1 MRRSE
6 GTVTVEIGHAPCSS
20 EKMPTVLEAPETR
33 VATQH
38 PQSSLVR
45 RLTRVLLRIA
55 LAIAVV
61 ACLWG
66 GWYLAKRG
74 FGQQWRSLVVE
85 ELHKRGVEAS
95 VGRLT
100 LDPFRGLIAKNVRI
114 FDYQNREITLALIS
128 EISLDINYAALI
140 HHESF
145 LNALDVR
152 NAQITLPLRTPEGRT
167 EKVQLNNFRAHVYF
181 PPEQIYVSQ
190 AEGIFCGIRISASG
204 QLIKRENYKPSPPI
218 PEEEWRRRVA
228 MVRWVVEELEKFNFP
243 AAPPALQVKFTGD
256 IAEIENA
263 RVEATLR
270 GDRLQRGNYEIRNL
284 FVAAEWRDQHLDVT
298 QCEWSDQLGSFAG
311 RADWNQQSNRAK
323 FQMRSSL
330 DLRRCLDAFDLSG
343 PVADV
348 TFDSPPL
355 VEVSGSLDFEANR
368 LRPEVIGHAGFGQ
381 FTYKTVPFS
390 DLAADFSWNGERTLL
405 RDLRL
410 RHQTGQLRADLL
422 EAPGDFRLNV
432 ESTMAPSAVRAIT
445 SPELDEFLRQWEWQ
459 RSPTVRL
466 AIRGEDRNP
475 ENWRGDGTI
484 ALDRTRFRGVWMN
497 SASAKIHF
505 ADGAVT
511 CQDFRVVRDEGTG
524 TGTFT
529 YDFKKHEVRIANVK
543 SLLNPAEAIF
553 WIDPKLWKT
562 VLPYKF
568 RHPPTVTTNGL
579 YQFRGGKNTRLEIKV
594 DGADGMDYVF
604 LGKTLPFDRVAG
616 RLLFTNDRLQIT
628 DLRGGLLSGTL
639 HGKADISLARNDPRY
654 QANISV
660 SGIDFPRLTDLY
672 YNYKTAHGQ
681 MNGSYDFTGLGSDPR
696 TMRGRGKVEVTNG
709 DVFAIPIFG
718 PLSGILNL
726 IVPGSGYSI
735 AHQATATFKINE
747 GIIHTD
753 DFEAASTFFSM
764 LGHGDIHFLDDKLEF
779 NVRLNMKGPG
789 VLLTPVY
796 KLFEYTGEGSLKK
809 PDWHPKRF

>member
-1 MRRSE
+1 MRRSQNV
-6 GTVTVEIGHAPCSS
+6 VTVEISHAACSS
-20 EKMPTVLEAPETR
+20 EKMPTVLEGAETS
-33 VATQH
+33 VATQDRR
-38 PQSSLVR
+38 PSRLR
-45 RLTRVLLRIA
+45 RLARALLRIA
-55 LAIAVV
+55 LALAVV

-74 FGQQWRSLVVE
+74 FGEQWRSLLVE

-100 LDPFRGLIAKNVRI
+100 LDPFRGLVAKNVRI
-114 FDYQNREITLALIS
+114 FDYKNREITLALIS

-152 NAQITLPLRTPEGRT
+152 NAQITLPLRTAEGRT
-167 EKVQLNNFRAHVYF
+167 EKVQLSDFRAHVYF

-204 QLIKRENYKPSPPI
+204 QLIKRANYKPSPPI
-218 PEEEWRRRVA
+218 PDEEWRRRVTI
-228 MVRWVVEELEKFNFP
+228 VRWVVDELEKFHFP
-243 AAPPALQVKFTGD
+243 AAPPSLQIKFTGD

-270 GDRLQRGNYEIRNL
+270 GERLQRGNYEIRDL
-284 FVAAEWRDQHLDVT
+284 SAVAEWKDQHLDVT
-298 QCEWSDQLGSFAG
+298 QCEWSDRLGSFAG
-311 RADWNQQSNRAK
+311 RADWNQQSNRAN

-330 DLRRCLDAFDLSG
+330 DLRLFLDVFDLSG
-343 PVADV
+343 PLAGV
-348 TFDSPPL
+348 TFQSPPL
-355 VEVSGSLDFEANR
+355 VEVSGSLNFEANR
-368 LRPEVIGHAGFGQ
+368 LRPEVIGHAAFGR
-381 FTYKTVPFS
+381 FTYKTVPFA
-390 DLAADFSWNGERTLL
+390 DFTVDFSWNGERTLL

-410 RHQTGQLRADLL
+410 RHETGELRADLF
-422 EAPGDFRLNV
+422 EAPADFRLNV
-432 ESTMAPSAVRAIT
+432 ESTMAPSAIRAMT
-445 SPELDEFLRQWEWQ
+445 SLGLDEFLRQWEWQ

-497 SASAKIHF
+497 SASTKIHF
-505 ADGAVT
+505 ADGAIT
-511 CQDFRVVRDEGTG
+511 CQDFRVVRDEGIG
-524 TGTFT
+524 TGNFT
-529 YDFKKHEVRIANVK
+529 YDFKKHEVRISNIK
-543 SLLNPAEAIF
+543 SLLHPAEAIF

-568 RHPPTVTTNGL
+568 RRPPMVTANGV

-594 DGADGMDYVF
+594 DCANGMDYVF
-604 LGKTLPFDRVAG
+604 LGKTLTFDRVAG

-628 DLRGGLLSGTL
+628 DLRGALLSGTL
-639 HGKADISLARNDPRY
+639 HGKADISLAPNDPRY
-654 QANISV
+654 QANVSV
-660 SGIDFPRLTDLY
+660 RGIDFPRLTDLY

-681 MNGSYDFTGLGSDPR
+681 MSGSYDFTGLGTDPR
-696 TMRGRGKVEVTNG
+696 TMRGGGKVEVTNG

-718 PLSGILNL
+718 PLSGILNH

-735 AHQATATFKINE
+735 AHQASATFKIDQ
-747 GIIHTD
+747 GIIHID
-753 DFEAASTFFSM
+753 DFEASGMLFSM
-764 LGHGDIHFLDDKLEF
+764 LGHGDIHFLDDKLDF
-779 NVRLNMKGPG
+779 NLRLNMKGPG